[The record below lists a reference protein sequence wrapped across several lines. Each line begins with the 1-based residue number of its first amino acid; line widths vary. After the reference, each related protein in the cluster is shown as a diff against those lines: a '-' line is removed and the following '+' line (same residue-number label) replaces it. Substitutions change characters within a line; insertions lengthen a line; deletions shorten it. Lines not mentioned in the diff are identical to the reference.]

1 MKTQYYTA
9 TSLDSFIA
17 TEDDSLEWLTSLGDT
32 GASSYPDFI
41 SRVGALAMGSA
52 TYEWLLEH
60 SAEVTAEVTAEL
72 GAAWPYSQP
81 TWVFTRR
88 NLPAVPGA
96 DVRFVHGDVSL
107 AHKQMRAAAGA
118 KNVWVVGGGDLAGQF
133 HDAGL
138 LDEIIV
144 QVAPVTLGRGK
155 PLFPRRLTGPAMRLT
170 EVKRFGP
177 GFVELRYDLRGD
189 VGAGRQPVE
198 RDAPAR
204 SFIDKSSVDDI
215 RRRFDAD
222 VERFSNLE
230 TGQTATVD
238 AALALGLVAE
248 AAARVTPG
256 ARRLLDVG
264 CGGGNFTLRTLQELP
279 GLDVTLIDLSE
290 PMLARAQER
299 VAAASAGSVRTLRG
313 DVRDIELAP
322 QSFDVIIA
330 AAVLHHLRD
339 DADWDTV
346 ISKLAASLA
355 PGGSLWVFDLVE
367 ANLPAVQ
374 ALTWERYGD
383 YLADLRDAAYRDG
396 VFAYIA
402 REDTPR
408 PLTYQLDLL
417 RRHGLAVDVLHVN
430 TGFAAFGGVKPA

>member
-9 TSLDSFIA
+9 TSLDGFIA
-17 TEDDSLEWLTSLGDT
+17 TEDDSLDWLTSLGDP
-32 GASSYPDFI
+32 AESSYPDFI

-60 SAEVTAEVTAEL
+60 SAEVVAQM

-81 TWVFTRR
+81 AWVFTHRG
-88 NLPAVPGA
+88 LPAIPGA
-96 DVRFVHGDVSL
+96 DVRFVQGDVRR
-107 AHKQMRAAAGA
+107 AHQQMRAAAGA

-138 LDEIIV
+138 LDELIV

-155 PLFPRRLTGPAMRLT
+155 PLFPRRLAEPAMRLT
-170 EVKRFGP
+170 EVRRFGP

-189 VGAGRQPVE
+189 VGAGRRPVE
-198 RDAPAR
+198 RDAPVR
-204 SFIDKSSVDDI
+204 SFTDKSSVDDI

-256 ARRLLDVG
+256 AKRLLDVG
-264 CGGGNFTLRTLQELP
+264 CGAGNFTLRTLQELP
-279 GLDVTLIDLSE
+279 GLDVTLVDLSE
-290 PMLARAQER
+290 PMLARARER
-299 VAAASAGSVRTLRG
+299 VGASSADSVRTLQG

-322 QSFDVIIA
+322 GSFDVIIA

-339 DADWDTV
+339 DADWDAV
-346 ISKLAASLA
+346 VGKLAASLT
-355 PGGSLWVFDLVE
+355 PGGAIWVFDMVE
-367 ANLPAVQ
+367 ADHPAVHEL
-374 ALTWERYGD
+374 AWRRYGD
-383 YLADLRDAAYRDG
+383 YLAGLRDTAYRDN

-408 PLTYQLDLL
+408 SLMYQLDLL